1 MHPITSLRARHGLS
15 QTQLAHA
22 LGVSYQK
29 VWQAERGHLR
39 SLPSGWSEPLREM
52 GEDFDTLQ
60 QQHRAWMRAQ
70 REGMLRRHQA
80 RFTCGEEAL
89 AAGEAV
95 ADEAL
100 AFALEN
106 PDEVRDAIERIREAG
121 KADDLEGAREWMRE
135 QSWVMRMT
143 VAVIWASGSL
153 DALRQLAEERIAV
166 RTPFPRNPGMRDGL
180 KRVQSLWGMT
190 PRIQQ
195 DQGGDHA

>member
-29 VWQAERGHLR
+29 VWQAERGYLR

-52 GEDFDTLQ
+52 GEDFDALQ

-70 REGMLRRHQA
+70 KDGMIRRHQA

-106 PDEVRDAIERIREAG
+106 PSQVRDAIERIREAG
-121 KADDLEGAREWMRE
+121 KAGDPEGAREWMRG
-135 QSWVMRMT
+135 QSWALRMT
-143 VAVIWASGSL
+143 VAVVWSSGSL
-153 DALRQLAEERIAV
+153 ESLRLLADERIAA
-166 RTPFPRNPGMRDGL
+166 RTPFPRDPGMRDGL
-180 KRVQSLWGMT
+180 TRSQRLMGMK

-195 DQGGDHA
+195 NQGGDHA

>member
-52 GEDFDTLQ
+52 GEDFDALQ
-60 QQHRAWMRAQ
+60 QQHRAWMRDQKDA
-70 REGMLRRHQA
+70 MIRRHQA

-100 AFALEN
+100 AFALEH
-106 PDEVRDAIERIREAG
+106 PEEVRDAIDRIREAG
-121 KADDLEGAREWMRE
+121 KAGDLEGAREWMRG

-143 VAVIWASGSL
+143 IAVVWSCGSL
-153 DALRQLAEERIAV
+153 DALRRLADDRIAAHSPVLRDPWMRPTRARSGLSRIV
-166 RTPFPRNPGMRDGL
+166 R
-180 KRVQSLWGMT
+180 RVQK
-190 PRIQQ
+190 